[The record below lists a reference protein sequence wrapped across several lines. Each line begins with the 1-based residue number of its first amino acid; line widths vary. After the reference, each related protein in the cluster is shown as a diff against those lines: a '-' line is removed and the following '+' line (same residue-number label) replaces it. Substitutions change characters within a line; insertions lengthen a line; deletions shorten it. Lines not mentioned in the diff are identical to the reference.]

1 MKLKHTYLDY
11 KKGKNKMAEQ
21 HNVNKEQEQMDQL
34 YHWILESKY
43 EDFPAELVAYAKML
57 MLDVLGCIIGGSK
70 EEAIPEV
77 INFVKEHGD
86 TKESYLP
93 IFGGQYSAAMVGFAL
108 GSMARSLD
116 FGDVHM
122 QGSHTSEYVF
132 PTLLAATGLKNK
144 VTGSD
149 LLNAF
154 VVGNEVL
161 IRMGIASNWKDAI
174 VNQIYRG
181 GHFIFGVIA
190 AVAKLLDLNQHE
202 LNNAMGMAIGKIQP
216 HHTPLILKYPSH
228 MVRLHHG
235 FIAQDAIN
243 ICLLAKKGL
252 TGPNNVILGE
262 GGFLDR
268 FPKSMRNPDAVIK
281 NLGKTWHVL
290 ETSMKPYPACKCTH
304 TGIEALLLLMKEHK
318 FKAEDIQNI
327 HVKESSFSY
336 SIVCVPEDKV
346 YKPTTK
352 AESQFS
358 LPYVLSIAAINQ
370 NVWLDSYTPELRNR
384 ADVKAMMKKITFE
397 KDSSL
402 PNITAVIT
410 IKLNNGNEYKKEV
423 IYPKG
428 DRVHNPITR
437 EELLEKFHRLLSNS
451 ANPINSNVTKLL
463 IDAVDNI
470 EKIDD
475 VEKEIIFPLC

>member
-1 MKLKHTYLDY
+1 MSEL
-11 KKGKNKMAEQ
+11 
-21 HNVNKEQEQMDQL
+21 HNAIKEQGKMDLL
-34 YHWILESKY
+34 YKWILETKY
-43 EDFPAELVAYAKML
+43 TDFPEELVSYAKTL

-77 INFVKEHGD
+77 VNFVKEHGG

-93 IFGGQYSAAMVGFAL
+93 IYGGQYSAAMVGFAL
-108 GSMARSLD
+108 GSIARSLD

-144 VTGSD
+144 VSGLD
-149 LLNAF
+149 LINAF
-154 VVGNEVL
+154 IVGNEVL
-161 IRMGIASNWKDAI
+161 IRMGIASNWKAAI
-174 VNQIYRG
+174 INQVYRG

-190 AVAKLLDLNQHE
+190 AVAKLLDLNQLE
-202 LNNAMGMAIGKIQP
+202 LKNAMGMAIGKIQP

-268 FPKSMRNPDAVIK
+268 FPESMRNPDAITK
-281 NLGKTWHVL
+281 NLGKTWHLL
-290 ETSMKPYPACKCTH
+290 ETTMKPYPACKCTH
-304 TGIEALLLLMKEHK
+304 TAIEALLTLMKEHK
-318 FKAEDIQNI
+318 FSAKDIASI

-336 SIVCVPEDKV
+336 SIVCVPEEKV
-346 YKPTTK
+346 YQPDNKP
-352 AESQFS
+352 ESQFS

-370 NVWLDSYTPELRNR
+370 KVWLDSYTSELRNCE
-384 ADVKAMMKKITFE
+384 DVKILMKKISFE

-402 PNITAVIT
+402 PNIAAVVT
-410 IKLNNGNEYKKEV
+410 VKLNNGNEFSKKI

-428 DRVHNPITR
+428 DRTHNPLTR
-437 EELLEKFHRLLSNS
+437 EELLDKFYRLFSNS
-451 ANPINSNVTKLL
+451 AYSLTSAVAELI
-463 IDAVDNI
+463 IDAIDNI
-470 EKIDD
+470 EKINDI
-475 VEKEIIFPLC
+475 VKEIILPLCNKDE

>member
-1 MKLKHTYLDY
+1 MKEKHNID
-11 KKGKNKMAEQ
+11 
-21 HNVNKEQEQMDQL
+21 KEQEQMDQL
-34 YHWILESKY
+34 YNWILNTKY
-43 EDFPAELVAYAKML
+43 EDFPAELVSYAKML

-77 INFVKEHGD
+77 INFVQEHGG

-93 IFGGQYSAAMVGFAL
+93 IYGGQYSAAMVGFAL
-108 GSMARSLD
+108 GSMARALD

-144 VTGSD
+144 VTGLD
-149 LLNAF
+149 LINAF
-154 VVGNEVL
+154 IIGNEVL
-161 IRMGIASNWKDAI
+161 IRMGIASNWKAAI
-174 VNQIYRG
+174 INQVYRG

-190 AVAKLLDLNQHE
+190 AVAKLMGLNQKE

-252 TGPNNVILGE
+252 TGPINVILGE

-268 FPKSMRNPDAVIK
+268 FPKEMKDPDALTK
-281 NLGKTWHVL
+281 ELGRTWHLL

-318 FKAEDIQNI
+318 FYAQDIASI
-327 HVKESSFSY
+327 HVKESSFNY
-336 SIVCVPEDKV
+336 SIVCVPEDKI
-346 YKPTTK
+346 YQPDTKP
-352 AESQFS
+352 ESQFS
-358 LPYVLSIAAINQ
+358 LPYVLSIAALNQ
-370 NVWLDSYTPELRNR
+370 NVRLDSYTPELRNR

-397 KDSSL
+397 KDDNL
-402 PNITAVIT
+402 PDIAAVVT
-410 IKLNNGNEYKKEV
+410 VKLDNGNEYTKEI

-428 DRVHNPITR
+428 DRINNPISR
-437 EELLEKFHRLLSNS
+437 RELLEKFHRLLSNS
-451 ANPINSNVTKLL
+451 AYSISNDVAKSIINA
-463 IDAVDNI
+463 IDNI
-470 EKIDD
+470 EKVID
-475 VEKEIIFPLC
+475 VEKEIILPLVP

>member
-1 MKLKHTYLDY
+1 
-11 KKGKNKMAEQ
+11 MAEQ
-21 HNVNKEQEQMDQL
+21 HNVDKEQEQMDRL
-34 YHWILESKY
+34 YHWILESEY
-43 EDFPAELVAYAKML
+43 EDFPAELVSYSKML
-57 MLDVLGCIIGGSK
+57 VLDVLGCIIGGSK

-77 INFVKEHGD
+77 VSFVQEHGG

-93 IFGGQYSAAMVGFAL
+93 IYGGQYSAAMVGFAL

-144 VTGSD
+144 VTGLD
-149 LLNAF
+149 FLNAF
-154 VVGNEVL
+154 IIGNEVL
-161 IRMGIASNWKDAI
+161 IRMGIASNWKAAI
-174 VNQIYRG
+174 INQVYRG

-190 AVAKLLDLNQHE
+190 AVAKLLGLNQKE

-252 TGPNNVILGE
+252 TGPGNVILGE

-268 FPKSMRNPDAVIK
+268 FPKAMRNPDAVTK
-281 NLGKTWHVL
+281 KLGKIWHLL

-304 TGIEALLLLMKEHK
+304 TGIEALLLLMKEYK
-318 FKAEDIQNI
+318 FSAKEIASI

-336 SIVCVPEDKV
+336 SIVCVPEDRV
-346 YKPTTK
+346 YQPDTKP
-352 AESQFS
+352 ESQFS
-358 LPYVLSIAAINQ
+358 LPYVLSIAALNQ

-384 ADVKAMMKKITFE
+384 ADVKDMMSKITFE

-402 PNITAVIT
+402 PNIASVVSV
-410 IKLNNGNEYKKEV
+410 KLNNGNEYKKEI

-428 DRVHNPITR
+428 DRVHNPISR

-451 ANPINSNVTKLL
+451 AKPITDNVAKLI
-463 IDAVDNI
+463 IDAIDNI
-470 EKIDD
+470 EKVID
-475 VEKEIIFPLC
+475 VEKEIILPLIP